1 MLALSGSSPAKQVHV
16 KLVTVIENES
26 IIDIA
31 NVIQH
36 GHWKFEESSESKNQF
51 KFGVFDGKY
60 VILKYDWTM
69 Y

>member
-16 KLVTVIENES
+16 KLVTVVERES

-36 GHWKFEESSESKNQF
+36 GHWKFDESSESKNPY
-51 KFGVFDGKY
+51 KFGVLDGKCI
-60 VILKYDWTM
+60 ILKYDWTM